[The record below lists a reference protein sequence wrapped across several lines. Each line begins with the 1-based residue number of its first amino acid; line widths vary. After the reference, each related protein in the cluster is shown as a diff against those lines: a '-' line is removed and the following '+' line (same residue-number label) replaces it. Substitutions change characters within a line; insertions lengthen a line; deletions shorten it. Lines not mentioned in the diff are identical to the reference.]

1 LGLNLDSMDKLEF
14 QPTQKTPYVL
24 LDPAGKIRFKGRSIP
39 EDVSLFYEDILDWI
53 VNYSTTPA
61 PYTEVDIEMEYL
73 NSGTSKYM
81 LRLLKKLK
89 EVDIGGHDLHIN
101 WIYEEGDD
109 DILERGEYYASILD
123 LKINFIEVE

>member
-1 LGLNLDSMDKLEF
+1 MDKLEF

-24 LDPAGKIRFKGRSIP
+24 LDPTGRIKFKGRSIP

-53 VNYSTTPA
+53 IAFASSP
-61 PYTEVDIEMEYL
+61 PDHTEVSIEMEYL

-89 EVDIGGHDLHIN
+89 DIENEGYGLAIS
-101 WIYEEGDD
+101 WVYEEGDD

-123 LKINFIEVE
+123 LKISFIEIE